1 LRLSGLIPLSEDA
14 TGFHELTRALSSPCA
29 EGAGALVLSVPE
41 TARPY
46 LLAGLRSSLR
56 LPMLI
61 VTSRRDRARQIHEQ
75 LSIWSISS
83 NGLLLFPEPDVLSFE
98 RIPWDTGIARDRLA
112 TLASLVAAE
121 PTEYSEP
128 FAVIASVRALLQK
141 TIPGDLFAQNL
152 TPLRTGQ
159 KLSTR
164 QLLERLR
171 GLGYQRTTVVQEPG
185 DYSVR
190 GGIVDVFSPQRERP
204 VRVDFF
210 GNEIESL
217 RLFDPATQR
226 SIGTV
231 TSETLAP
238 AREALL
244 LDGSARAGIE
254 RLDLSSCH
262 HEAASEFETD
272 LDAIRNG
279 EPFDTL
285 EFYLPHLYDE
295 PGMLLD
301 YLPPESL
308 LVLEDPLG
316 LEATVT
322 NLQTQNTGLRHDLV
336 QQGELPRGVESPH
349 FTWSTLWE
357 RLQKRPRVE
366 FRYEEESEWAINDA
380 FAVGTPYAGRL
391 QDVIADSIAMA
402 DQKWRVIMVS
412 RQAPRLAEL
421 SEEWG
426 IMVDSVENV
435 TEPPAEGSL
444 TLLQGSLTSGW
455 QMRHND
461 ERRTVLLTDGE
472 IFGWVKPE
480 PRRPHRPKPLSP
492 EAFFSD
498 IRPGDYVVHMDH
510 GIGVFQGLVH
520 LDVDQ
525 AHREYLR
532 VDYAEG
538 DRLYVPTYQGDRLS
552 RYVGVQA
559 QPPRVDR
566 LGTAHWARV
575 KESAKQAVEEIARDL
590 LDLYSVREVVSGHA
604 FSSDTPWQQEL
615 DASFPYVETEDQ
627 MRAIAEVKRDMEKPR
642 PMDRLVCGDVGYG
655 KTEVALRAAF
665 KAVMDN
671 KQVGL
676 LVPTTVLAQQ
686 HYRTF
691 KERLAPFPVAVEMLS
706 RFRTRSE
713 QERILEGLR
722 QGTIDIVIGTH
733 RLLQKDVSFKD
744 LGLLI
749 IDEEQRFGVAHK
761 EQLKRMRQE
770 VDVLTLTAT
779 PIPRTLY
786 LSLSGARDMNT
797 IDTPPEYRL
806 PVVTR
811 VVAYDEALIR
821 RAILREMD
829 RAGQVYFVHNRV
841 QGIQQIAKRLCRL
854 VPEADIVVGHGQMEE
869 GKLAEVM
876 TEFASGD
883 HDVLVCTS
891 IIESGIDI
899 PNANT
904 LIVNR
909 ADRFGLA
916 QLYQLRG
923 RVGRSTVRA
932 YAYLLFEP
940 DALLNEDAA
949 KRLETIKEASELGA
963 GFRIAMRDLE
973 IRGGGD
979 VLGTRQH
986 GHISAVGFDL
996 YCRLLARAV
1005 EEMKE
1010 KERDKTRESGLSLP
1024 RTSSGLPVPTGPTI
1038 GLPLDALLP
1047 EDYVAED
1054 ELRLGIYRRMAGVTT
1069 IEEIERLGRELQDR
1083 FGTLPEEA
1091 ENLLYLLR
1099 LKVLATAAGVQVV
1112 TTEGSRPVIGLGSV
1126 GEVKRRR
1133 EKGRLP
1139 PGARLVNDRLVLPT
1153 SLKHENWRRELEDT
1167 LKAMAN

>member
-1 LRLSGLIPLSEDA
+1 V
-14 TGFHELTRALSSPCA
+14 LT
-29 EGAGALVLSVPE
+29 VPE

-46 LLAGLRSSLR
+46 LLAALRSSLR
-56 LPMLI
+56 LPML
-61 VTSRRDRARQIHEQ
+61 VVASRRDRAHQIHEQ
-75 LSIWSISS
+75 LDIWSAAAD
-83 NGLLLFPEPDVLSFE
+83 GLLLFPEPDVLSFE

-112 TLASLVAAE
+112 TLAWLAAAE
-121 PTEYSEP
+121 PAERGEP
-128 FAVIASVRALLQK
+128 FAVFTSVRALLQK
-141 TIPGDLFAQNL
+141 TIPRDLFAENL

-159 KLSTR
+159 RLSTR
-164 QLLERLR
+164 ELLERLR
-171 GLGYQRTTVVQEPG
+171 SLGYQRTTVVQEPG
-185 DYSVR
+185 DFSAR

-210 GNEIESL
+210 GDEIESL

-226 SIGTV
+226 SVGSV
-231 TSETLAP
+231 TFETLAP

-244 LDGSARAGIE
+244 LDGRARAGIE

-262 HEAASEFETD
+262 HEAAGVFEAD
-272 LDAIRNG
+272 LEAIRNG

-285 EFYLPHLYDE
+285 EFYLPHLYEE

-301 YLPPESL
+301 YLPAEAL

-322 NLQTQNTGLRHDLV
+322 NLQTQNTGLRHELV
-336 QQGELPRGVESPH
+336 QQGELPKGVESPH
-349 FTWSTLWE
+349 FTWDALWE
-357 RLQKRPRVE
+357 RLQKHPRLE
-366 FRYEEESEWAINDA
+366 FRYEEESEWTINDT

-391 QDVIADSIAMA
+391 QDVIADSIGMT
-402 DQKWRVIMVS
+402 DQKWRVVMVS

-426 IMVDSVENV
+426 ITVNSVDDV
-435 TEPPAEGSL
+435 TEPPTEGSL
-444 TLLQGSLTSGW
+444 TLLQGSLASGW
-455 QMRHND
+455 QMRHDD
-461 ERRTVLLTDGE
+461 ERRTTLLTDGE
-472 IFGWVKPE
+472 IFGWLRPE
-480 PRRPHRPKPLSP
+480 PRRPHRPKALPP

-498 IRPGDYVVHMDH
+498 IRPGDYVVHIEH
-510 GIGVFQGLVH
+510 GIGIFQGLVH

-525 AHREYLR
+525 AHREYLQ

-552 RYVGVQA
+552 RYVGVEA

-604 FSSDTPWQQEL
+604 FSSDTPWQREL

-627 MRAIAEVKRDMEKPR
+627 MRAIKEVKRDMEKPR

-655 KTEVALRAAF
+655 KTEVSLRAAF

-691 KERLAPFPVAVEMLS
+691 KERLEPFPVAVEMLS

-713 QERILEGLR
+713 QERILEGLK

-733 RLLQKDVSFKD
+733 RLLQRDVSFKD

-761 EQLKRMRQE
+761 EQLKRMREE

-821 RAILREMD
+821 RAIFREMD
-829 RAGQVYFVHNRV
+829 RGGQVYFVHNRV
-841 QGIQQIAKRLCRL
+841 QGIQHIAKRLRRL

-876 TEFASGD
+876 TEFASGA

-923 RVGRSTVRA
+923 RVGRSAVRA
-932 YAYLLFEP
+932 YAYLFFEP
-940 DALLNEDAA
+940 DALLNEDAR

-986 GHISAVGFDL
+986 GHVSAVGFDL

-1005 EEMKE
+1005 EQLKE
-1010 KERDKTRESGLSLP
+1010 KERGATRQAGPSGPQPSSVLP
-1024 RTSSGLPVPTGPTI
+1024 EPSGPTI

-1047 EDYVAED
+1047 AEYVPED
-1054 ELRLGIYRRMAGVTT
+1054 ELRLGIYRRMADVTT
-1069 IEEIERLGRELQDR
+1069 LEEIEHLRRELQDR
-1083 FGTLPEEA
+1083 FGALPKEA
-1091 ENLLYLLR
+1091 ENLLCLLR

-1112 TTEGSRPVIGLGSV
+1112 TSEDSRPVIGLGSV
-1126 GEVKRRR
+1126 AEVKRRR
-1133 EKGRLP
+1133 ERGRLP
-1139 PGARLVNDRLVLPT
+1139 AEAKVVNDHLVLPT
-1153 SLKHENWRRELEDT
+1153 SLNHPTWRRQLEDT

>member
-1 LRLSGLIPLSEDA
+1 LRLSGLVPLSENSN
-14 TGFHELTRALSSPCA
+14 GFHELTRALSSLSR
-29 EGAGALVLSVPE
+29 EGVGGLVLNVAE

-46 LLAGLRSSLR
+46 LLAGLRSSLH
-56 LPMLI
+56 LPLLI
-61 VTSRRDRARQIHEQ
+61 VTSRRERARQIHEQ
-75 LSIWSISS
+75 LSIWSVSADD
-83 NGLLLFPEPDVLSFE
+83 LLLFPEPDVLSYE
-98 RIPWDTGIARDRLA
+98 RIPWDRGIARDRLS
-112 TLASLVAAE
+112 TLASLAAVG
-121 PTEYSEP
+121 PTGHGEP
-128 FAVIASVRALLQK
+128 FAVIASIRALLQK
-141 TIPGDLFAQNL
+141 TIPRHLFAENL
-152 TPLRTGQ
+152 TLLRTGQ
-159 KLSTR
+159 RLSTR

-171 GLGYQRTTVVQEPG
+171 GLGYQRTSVVQEPG
-185 DYSVR
+185 DYSAR
-190 GGIVDVFSPQRERP
+190 GGIVDVFSPQREQP

-210 GNEIESL
+210 GDEIESL

-226 SIGTV
+226 SIGAV
-231 TSETLAP
+231 TSTTLAP

-244 LDGSARAGIE
+244 IDGRAKTGIE

-262 HEAASEFETD
+262 HEAATEFEND
-272 LDAIRNG
+272 LEAILNE
-279 EPFDTL
+279 EPLDTL
-285 EFYLPHLYDE
+285 EFYLPHLYDR
-295 PGMLLD
+295 PGMLPE
-301 YLPPESL
+301 YLPPEAL
-308 LVLEDPLG
+308 VVLEDPLG
-316 LEATVT
+316 LQATVT
-322 NLQTQNTGLRHDLV
+322 NLQTQDTGLRHDLI
-336 QQGELPRGVESPH
+336 QKGELPRGVESPH
-349 FTWSTLWE
+349 FTWTALWE
-357 RLQKRPRVE
+357 AFQNRPRVE
-366 FRYEEESEWAINDA
+366 FRYEDESDWAINQTFVA
-380 FAVGTPYAGRL
+380 GTPYAGRA
-391 QDVIADSIAMA
+391 QDAIADSIGMTENG
-402 DQKWRVIMVS
+402 WRVIMVS

-426 IMVDSVENV
+426 ITVEPVENV
-435 TEPPAEGSL
+435 MEPPSEGSL

-455 QMRHND
+455 QMRHKD
-461 ERRTVLLTDGE
+461 KRRTVLLTDGE
-472 IFGWVKPE
+472 IFGWLKPE
-480 PRRPHRPKPLSP
+480 PRRPYHPKPLPP
-492 EAFFSD
+492 EAFYSD
-498 IRPGDYVVHMDH
+498 IQPGDYVVHMEH
-510 GIGVFQGLVH
+510 GIGIFQGLVQ

-525 AHREYLR
+525 AYREYLH

-552 RYVGVQA
+552 RYVGVEA
-559 QPPRVDR
+559 QPPRIDR

-590 LDLYSVREVVSGHA
+590 LELYSVREVVGGHA
-604 FSSDTPWQQEL
+604 FSSDTPWQLEL
-615 DASFPYVETEDQ
+615 DASFPYMETEDQ
-627 MRAIAEVKRDMEKPR
+627 MRAIEEVKRDMENPR

-691 KERLAPFPVAVEMLS
+691 EERLAPFPVVVEMLS

-713 QERILEGLR
+713 QERVLEGLN

-806 PVVTR
+806 PVATR
-811 VVAYDEALIR
+811 VVVYDEALIR

-829 RAGQVYFVHNRV
+829 RGGQIYFVHNRV
-841 QGIQQIAKRLCRL
+841 QGIQQIARRLRRL
-854 VPEADIVVGHGQMEE
+854 VPEADIVVGHGQMDE

-876 TEFASGD
+876 TEFASGA

-932 YAYLLFEP
+932 YAYLLFDT
-940 DALLNEDAA
+940 DALLNEDAR

-1005 EEMKE
+1005 EEAKE
-1010 KERDKTRESGLSLP
+1010 AERDTTRESGRLRPSAVLP
-1024 RTSSGLPVPTGPTI
+1024 EPSGPTI

-1047 EDYVAED
+1047 DDYVPED
-1054 ELRLGIYRRMAGVTT
+1054 ELRLGIYRRMAALITL
-1069 IEEIERLGRELQDR
+1069 EEIECLRRELQDR
-1083 FGTLPEEA
+1083 FGALPKQA

-1099 LKVLATAAGVQVV
+1099 LKILATAAGVQVV
-1112 TTEGSRPVIGLGSV
+1112 TTEGGRPVIGLGSV

-1133 EKGRLP
+1133 EKGHLP
-1139 PGARLVNDRLVLPT
+1139 ADARVVNERLVLPT
-1153 SLKHENWRRELEDT
+1153 SLEDAVWRIRLEET